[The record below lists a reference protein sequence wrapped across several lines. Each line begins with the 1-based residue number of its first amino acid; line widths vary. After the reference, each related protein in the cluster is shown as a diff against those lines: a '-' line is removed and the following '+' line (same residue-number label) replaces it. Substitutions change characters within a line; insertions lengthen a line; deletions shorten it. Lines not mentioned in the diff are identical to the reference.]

1 MLCRYFPSGTKILE
15 TTDSYVDQLRVTSGI
30 IPVADDKGDISIAVV
45 NNSSSQKTL
54 EVNMPNAA
62 SKVDLNQ
69 YFYYDG
75 EIDGKTR
82 PVNEKGQL
90 LQYDTIENA
99 NLKDGVNVT
108 LPAKSCMILT
118 SLGYEGESHPMS
130 FTTGQTTDVEKVEI
144 YETTNANQL
153 EVGKSYQLAA
163 NYIPSIS
170 KGEMEWSVV
179 DYFGNASDKA
189 LIDENGLLTVK
200 KAGQFKVIGNLKG
213 KPEIQD
219 TLVFKA
225 TSSSILVDE
234 LNDLENGVALSY
246 QDIIKDDNS
255 ANFNGDKTVKR

>member
-1 MLCRYFPSGTKILE
+1 MHVQHNDIVNNFKDQYGPAATTEEGRDYVVHTPTGDPSIDNDIKIWGFWNELGEEMAAQNAEHNVTGRANTVKASDENLKPWYYTWSMLCRYFPSGTKILE

-153 EVGKSYQLAA
+153 EVGKSYHCLL
-163 NYIPSIS
+163 YTSPS
-170 KGEMEWSVV
+170 
-179 DYFGNASDKA
+179 
-189 LIDENGLLTVK
+189 
-200 KAGQFKVIGNLKG
+200 
-213 KPEIQD
+213 PRD
-219 TLVFKA
+219 T
-225 TSSSILVDE
+225 
-234 LNDLENGVALSY
+234 
-246 QDIIKDDNS
+246 
-255 ANFNGDKTVKR
+255 R